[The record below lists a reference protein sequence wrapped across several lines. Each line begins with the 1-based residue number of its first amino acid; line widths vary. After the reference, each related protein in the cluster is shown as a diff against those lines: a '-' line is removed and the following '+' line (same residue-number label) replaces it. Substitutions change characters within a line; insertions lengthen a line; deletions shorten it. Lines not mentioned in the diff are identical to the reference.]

1 MTPHTDFK
9 TRLNLINAY
18 IIGKL
23 NYMLPIYSIADKSN
37 ISKLHKIIMTVART
51 AIGSYC
57 FKKSVKY
64 MLTKCKWL
72 DINSMI
78 QYSNLSLIHKTI
90 INKKPKNIHKT
101 VFQKIDRTRVSKEIT
116 LKYRPKTE
124 KMEKFLYLNISN
136 FTIGWTNM
144 SKR

>member
-1 MTPHTDFK
+1 
-9 TRLNLINAY
+9 
-18 IIGKL
+18 
-23 NYMLPIYSIADKSN
+23 MLPIYSIADKSN
-37 ISKLHKIIMTVART
+37 ISKLHKIITTAART

-90 INKKPKNIHKT
+90 INKKPKNIHET
-101 VFQKIDRTRVSKEIT
+101 FSKK
-116 LKYRPKTE
+116 L
-124 KMEKFLYLNISN
+124 
-136 FTIGWTNM
+136 IGLGYQR
-144 SKR
+144 K